1 MKREI
6 KFRAWDGDKKEMHL
20 PEYTEKEDF
29 HVLADGSIVYTR
41 EHGYERHELTS
52 RRPDTWILM
61 QFTGLHDK
69 NGKEIYEGDIL
80 RIMGVMG
87 DNSEYTFN
95 AYYKASISYEGLHL
109 GYLRLV
115 DETTNSQLNSYP
127 ISMKFQFNNG
137 LGIDYQN
144 NEYDKI
150 AILDSY
156 GENIHS
162 RTRWRNHHYSNDIEV
177 IGNIYENKN
186 LIDEK

>member
-6 KFRAWDGDKKEMHL
+6 KFRAWDADKKEMHL

-29 HVLADGSIVYTR
+29 HILADGSIVYTR

-69 NGKEIYEGDIL
+69 NGKEIYEGDVLKCIDHPTNMESGIYPVL
-80 RIMGVMG
+80 FSSGSFEAG
-87 DNSEYTFN
+87 Q
-95 AYYKASISYEGLHL
+95 
-109 GYLRLV
+109 LRLS
-115 DETTNSQLNSYP
+115 DWGT
-127 ISMKFQFNNG
+127 
-137 LGIDYQN
+137 
-144 NEYDKI
+144 
-150 AILDSY
+150 A
-156 GENIHS
+156 
-162 RTRWRNHHYSNDIEV
+162 WCEV